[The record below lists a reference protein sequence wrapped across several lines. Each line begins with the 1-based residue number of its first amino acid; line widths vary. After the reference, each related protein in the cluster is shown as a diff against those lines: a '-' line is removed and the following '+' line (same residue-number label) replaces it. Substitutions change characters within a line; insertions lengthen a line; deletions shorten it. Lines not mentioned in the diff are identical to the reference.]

1 MTGYVSVFASQK
13 GSESDSDETT
23 PKATVT
29 GSKELLAQVYN
40 SAKKKPKLIV
50 KSMPATY
57 NRYDKSTILT
67 NRTLTFKYDV
77 INSSNFTATLYVDD
91 DGNSK
96 FDRSESG
103 KELLTTSTSNTLSYE
118 CPSSFFG
125 PVY

>member
-1 MTGYVSVFASQK
+1 MLVLHRQKKTESNPTVVFGFEQSKVVDVFADGSLGDSMTGYVSVFASQK

-57 NRYDKSTILT
+57 NRYDKST
-67 NRTLTFKYDV
+67 NFDK
-77 INSSNFTATLYVDD
+77 SNIDIQI
-91 DGNSK
+91 
-96 FDRSESG
+96 
-103 KELLTTSTSNTLSYE
+103 
-118 CPSSFFG
+118 
-125 PVY
+125 